1 MAWTMGTIVS
11 VIGLYLSWRMDLP
24 SGPAV
29 IIVLGF
35 VLFGDNLLVLF
46 LYFFV
51 KSYRED
57 HKIL

>member
-29 IIVLGF
+29 IIVLGI
-35 VLFGDNLLVLF
+35 VLFGAILL
-46 LYFFV
+46 
-51 KSYRED
+51 R
-57 HKIL
+57 KIIPRRS